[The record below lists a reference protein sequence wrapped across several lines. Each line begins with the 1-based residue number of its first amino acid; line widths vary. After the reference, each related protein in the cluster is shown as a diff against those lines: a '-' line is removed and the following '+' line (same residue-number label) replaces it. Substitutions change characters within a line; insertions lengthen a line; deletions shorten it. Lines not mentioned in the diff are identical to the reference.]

1 MLMKSIKHNN
11 YLCRLESSAYTRG
24 LITGKLNKAEYS
36 HITAPFSSDWGA
48 TGLGI
53 MLAQRSQLKKS
64 LRLQDQNTSHKYVQS
79 DLLPAYI
86 QLMSPSMRWP

>member
-53 MLAQRSQLKKS
+53 MLAQNIRA
-64 LRLQDQNTSHKYVQS
+64 QNN
-79 DLLPAYI
+79 I
-86 QLMSPSMRWP
+86 M

>member
-1 MLMKSIKHNN
+1 MKGIKHNN

-36 HITAPFSSDWGA
+36 HTTALFSSDWGA

-64 LRLQDQNTSHKYVQS
+64 LRLQASHKYVQS